1 MARPRLL
8 VTRAEPD
15 ASDTARLIAELGGE
29 AVLLTTRREVAIL
42 EPAPP
47 KPDLLIATSP
57 RAFRLGESIPA
68 DWRALPSLTVGGV
81 TGDAARQAGFSDIR
95 VAGGEAAS
103 LKPLLAPFAGKR
115 AIYLAGEP
123 RRPELEADACG
134 AGLTLDLWRR
144 YRMEE
149 GAAPEEVDA
158 KLASRI
164 DAVLHFS
171 RESAASLARAVA
183 DSLHRETLWQAGQA
197 CLSPAVASTLRE
209 VMGKLPFE
217 PRIALA
223 PERNAESLVRTA
235 LALAREQG
243 GAQFD

>member
-1 MARPRLL
+1 MNRPRLL

-29 AVLLTTRREVAIL
+29 AVLLTTRRETAIF
-42 EPAPP
+42 EPAPAR
-47 KPDLLIATSP
+47 PDLLVATSP
-57 RAFRLGESIPA
+57 RAFRLGESIPQ
-68 DWRALPSLTVGGV
+68 DWLALPCLVVGGV
-81 TGDAARQAGFSDIR
+81 TGEAAKQAGFTDIR

-103 LKPLLAPFAGKR
+103 LKPLLAPFTGQR

-123 RRPELEADACG
+123 RRPELETDARQ

-149 GAAPEEVDA
+149 GASPEEVDA
-158 KLASRI
+158 KLAGRI

-171 RESAASLARAVA
+171 RESAASLARAVQH
-183 DSLHRETLWQAGQA
+183 SPCREKLWCAGQA
-197 CLSPAVASTLRE
+197 CLSPAVAGSLRE
-209 VMGKLPFE
+209 AMGPLPFE

-223 PERNAESLVRTA
+223 PERNAASLARTA
-235 LALAREQG
+235 LALAREQTDT
-243 GAQFD
+243 QFD

>member
-1 MARPRLL
+1 MNRPRLL

-42 EPAPP
+42 EAAPP

-57 RAFRLGESIPA
+57 RAFRLGEPIPQ
-68 DWRALPSLTVGGV
+68 DWLGLPCLTVGGV
-81 TGDAARQAGFSDIR
+81 TAEAARLVGFSDIR
-95 VAGGEAAS
+95 IAGGEAAS
-103 LKPLLAPFAGKR
+103 LKPLLAPFAGRR

-123 RRPELEADACG
+123 RRPELEADAT
-134 AGLTLDLWRR
+134 ASGLSLDLWRR

-149 GAAPEEVDA
+149 GASAEDIDA
-158 KLASRI
+158 KLKNPV

-171 RESAASLARAVA
+171 RESAASLARAIQH
-183 DSLHRETLWQAGQA
+183 SPHREHLWRTGQA
-197 CLSPAVASTLRE
+197 CLSPAVAGTLRA
-209 VMGKLPFE
+209 VMGPLPFE

-223 PERNAESLVRTA
+223 PERNAASLVRTA
-235 LALAREQG
+235 LALAREQTDT
-243 GAQFD
+243 QFD